1 MHPTFLQ
8 RRTRHSG
15 DIRRELSE
23 RPVEGT
29 SACVCEVDEAKIT
42 LEVNKIDGLGSF
54 TMSSLR
60 RKVFVSR
67 GRTE

>member
-1 MHPTFLQ
+1 MA
-8 RRTRHSG
+8 G

-29 SACVCEVDEAKIT
+29 SACVCEVDEAKII
-42 LEVNKIDGLGSF
+42 LEVNKIDGLRSF

-60 RKVFVSR
+60 RKVFVSG